1 MAPPRDGWLKAGMMR
16 LLPGLAVLTLLAL
29 PAMADATD
37 GTAPPGHAPAPS
49 GLPAT
54 KPPPLEPLRQ
64 VLTVEAPTEKPP
76 PLERTAADIPGPACV
91 EAHRALIDDAL
102 AEARRRLPEAIRLV
116 REEPD
121 HPHIRRWFGDAPR
134 KTIRITLELTLAR
147 LEDMAGVDLR
157 CNDPPGCPGGR
168 FAYARERD
176 MVLGLCPPYFRA
188 RMDGTD
194 SRWGILIHEASHL
207 AANTRDHAYRPN
219 GALVLAKEN
228 PARAAENA
236 DNYEYFVE
244 TLPR

>member
-1 MAPPRDGWLKAGMMR
+1 MMR
-16 LLPGLAVLTLLAL
+16 SLPGLAALMLLAAPVL
-29 PAMADATD
+29 ADS
-37 GTAPPGHAPAPS
+37 APAP
-49 GLPAT
+49 GAGEAPALPT
-54 KPPPLEPLRQ
+54 EKPPAIPPAAQ
-64 VLTVEAPTEKPP
+64 VLTVEAPTAKPP
-76 PLERTAADIPGPACV
+76 PLERTAADISGPACV
-91 EAHRALIDDAL
+91 EAHRALIDDAM

-147 LEDMAGVDLR
+147 LEDMSGVDLR

-176 MVLGLCPPYFRA
+176 MVLGLCPPFFRA

-219 GALVLAKEN
+219 GALALAKEN
-228 PARAAENA
+228 SARAAENA